1 MPIIQNGSIVT
12 YVGQFS
18 PGVGYN
24 SNDVQAAMTSGL
36 LAAGMSV
43 LSYTSAGESFFSIG
57 TEQLTVTIQAKI
69 QTGFDY
75 ANESDVASIINHV
88 VYEKFGVLPA
98 GSIPR
103 FQPPSGSTQQTGQ
116 PGVTTPSNP
125 SGCISG
131 TSHDLSDSFSLS
143 CWFGNLTT
151 KGLSTVGLLAIA
163 IAIAVGIFFFTPR
176 PRVSV
181 G

>member
-1 MPIIQNGSIVT
+1 MSTIPNGSIVT

-24 SNDVQAAMTSGL
+24 SSDVQAALTAA
-36 LAAGMSV
+36 LAAAGLPV
-43 LSYTSAGESFFSIG
+43 LSYSSSGETFFSIG
-57 TEQLTVTIQAKI
+57 TEQLTVTIQVKI
-69 QTGFDY
+69 QTGMDY
-75 ANESDVASIINHV
+75 GDESDVASLINHA
-88 VYEKFGVLPA
+88 VYTQFGVLPA

-103 FQPPSGSTQQTGQ
+103 FSPPSGGTTQTGQ
-116 PGVTTPSNP
+116 PGQTAPAT

-131 TSHDLSDSFSLS
+131 TNTDLSGSFSLS

-163 IAIAVGIFFFTPR
+163 VAIAIGIFVFAPR

>member
-1 MPIIQNGSIVT
+1 MATIPNGSIVT

-24 SNDVQAAMTSGL
+24 SSDVQNKLTAA
-36 LAAGMSV
+36 LAAAGLPV
-43 LSYTSAGESFFSIG
+43 LTYQSSGETFFSIG
-57 TEQLTVTIQAKI
+57 TEQLTVTMQVKV

-75 ANESDVASIINHV
+75 GDESDVASLINHA
-88 VYEKFGVLPA
+88 VYTQFGVLPA

-103 FQPPSGSTQQTGQ
+103 FQPPSGGSQQTGQ
-116 PGVTTPSNP
+116 PGQTAPAT
-125 SGCISG
+125 SGCIAGS
-131 TSHDLSDSFSLS
+131 SNDLSGSFSLS
-143 CWFGNLTT
+143 CWFSNLTT
-151 KGLSTVGLLAIA
+151 KGLSTVGLLALAVAVA
-163 IAIAVGIFFFTPR
+163 IGIFIFAPR